1 MKNLDKEIFPCEHV
15 EKAWGEVG
23 CGCDPA
29 ELIAGL
35 KKTAEEEK
43 AKAARGRDA
52 EISEENQILGSDHQK
67 MIGLPSIS
75 GSVPQK
81 KTQAGAND

>member
-1 MKNLDKEIFPCEHV
+1 LKNLDKEIFPCEHV

-29 ELIAGL
+29 ELIADL

-43 AKAARGRDA
+43 AKAAGTA
-52 EISEENQILGSDHQK
+52 ETENSEENQILSSDHQK
-67 MIGLPSIS
+67 MIRLPSIS
-75 GSVPQK
+75 GSVPGK
-81 KTQAGAND
+81 KTPPGAND